1 MPADDHQTLALDLT
15 RRFEPA
21 YAADGLARGVCRL
34 LEALG
39 YVPLFEVP
47 LASGRRADVLGMA
60 ASGRFA
66 IAEVKSSLADFRAD
80 QKWQDYLPHC
90 DRFYFAVGSGFPLE
104 VLPRDTGLII
114 ADRFGAELIRE
125 APLCAMNAGVRRRQA
140 VRFGRIAANR
150 LRFLF
155 AETA

>member
-1 MPADDHQTLALDLT
+1 MRTNDCQTLALDLT
-15 RRFEPA
+15 RRFDPEST
-21 YAADGLARGVCRL
+21 ADGLARGVCRL

-39 YVPLFEVP
+39 YIPLFEVP
-47 LASGRRADVLGMA
+47 LASGRRADVLGLA

-66 IAEVKSSLADFRAD
+66 IVEVKSSFADFRAD

-114 ADRFGAELIRE
+114 ADRFSAELIRE
-125 APLCAMNAGVRRRQA
+125 APLNEMSTSVRRRQA
-140 VRFGRIAANR
+140 VRFGRVAANR

>member
-1 MPADDHQTLALDLT
+1 MRSNDRQTLAFDLT
-15 RRFEPA
+15 RRFDPES
-21 YAADGLARGVCRL
+21 AADGLARGVCRL

-47 LASGRRADVLGMA
+47 LASGRRADVLGLA

-66 IAEVKSSLADFRAD
+66 IAEVKSSLADFRTD
-80 QKWQDYLPHC
+80 QKWQDYRPHC
-90 DRFYFAVGSGFPLE
+90 DRFYFAVPSGFPRE

-125 APLCAMNAGVRRRQA
+125 APLNEMTASVRRRQA
-140 VRFGRIAANR
+140 VRFGRVAANR
-150 LRFLF
+150 LRFLY
-155 AETA
+155 AESA